1 MDSYVEDLK
10 AMEGNAWAHT
20 HINLDTY

>member
-1 MDSYVEDLK
+1 MDDYVKEIE